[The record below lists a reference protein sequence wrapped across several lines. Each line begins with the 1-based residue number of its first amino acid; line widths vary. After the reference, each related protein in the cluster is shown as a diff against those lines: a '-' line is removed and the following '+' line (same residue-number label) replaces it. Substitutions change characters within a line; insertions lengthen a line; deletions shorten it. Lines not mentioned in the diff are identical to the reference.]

1 MIIEPNANATA
12 EEIDTFRTALAVVTA
27 TYRNNRQEF
36 NLARQLI
43 TNSED
48 FGCAMTAIANL
59 LLQVID
65 NQETGIDGESVL
77 TGFRAAAAIAVPT
90 DK

>member
-27 TYRNNRQEF
+27 VHRGNRQEF

-43 TNSED
+43 TSESD

-65 NQETGIDGESVL
+65 NCNDDVDAESVL
-77 TGFRAAAAIAVPT
+77 TGFRAAAAIAIPS